1 MRQRFGGT
9 RKLIAK
15 TFLSIIVAAFVVGG
29 IIILAPTLDFSDN
42 ELAFLT
48 MGIPSIIFGL
58 SAFMLGETATE
69 IKSNKE
75 DEK

>member
-1 MRQRFGGT
+1 MRKSFGGT

-15 TFLSIIVAAFVVGG
+15 TFLSIIVVAFVIGG
-29 IIILAPTLDFSDN
+29 IIILAPTMDFTDN

-69 IKSNKE
+69 IKSKKDKE
-75 DEK
+75 

>member
-1 MRQRFGGT
+1 MRPSFGNT

-15 TFLSIIVAAFVVGG
+15 TFLGIIVAAFMIGG
-29 IIILAPTLDFSDN
+29 LVILAPTLDFSDN

-48 MGIPSIIFGL
+48 MLVPSIIFGL

-69 IKSNKE
+69 IKSK
-75 DEK
+75 DDD